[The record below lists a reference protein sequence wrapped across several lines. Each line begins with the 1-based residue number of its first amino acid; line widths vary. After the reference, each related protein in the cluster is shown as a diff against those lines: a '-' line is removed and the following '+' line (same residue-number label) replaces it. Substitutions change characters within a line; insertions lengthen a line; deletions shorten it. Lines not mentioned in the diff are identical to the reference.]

1 MKVLLYVISV
11 FWIASG
17 ACMVLYT
24 PEFRNVI
31 RSFLKSMDRRVLAVL
46 PAVFGV
52 LLMAAASVSR
62 NAWFVR
68 LLGVIGLAK
77 GGFIFTNPKGYYDQM
92 LDWYLDQASD
102 QTYRF
107 FGIIALILG
116 TALFSW
122 IL

>member
-24 PEFRNVI
+24 PEFRNVT

-52 LLMAAASVSR
+52 LLMAAAILAGP
-62 NAWFVR
+62 AW
-68 LLGVIGLAK
+68 
-77 GGFIFTNPKGYYDQM
+77 TQENPVKAD
-92 LDWYLDQASD
+92 
-102 QTYRF
+102 T
-107 FGIIALILG
+107 
-116 TALFSW
+116 
-122 IL
+122 